1 MTKLKRENKHREEK
15 IILIAIVV
23 AIIIVS
29 GMLIYSLLTIK
40 QEKIS
45 YIGLLDEN
53 KTTSD
58 YPDVVYNNTPFYL
71 WVDIGN
77 YEGNLNLYMVNI
89 TLGDDNT
96 IINKTS
102 PSGSTAL
109 FLKNY
114 IAILENEH
122 TRMIHINL
130 SIDLLKNNSRLI
142 FELWT
147 FNNIGRNFEYMGLW
161 TQIPINITNLG

>member
-1 MTKLKRENKHREEK
+1 MTKLKREIEHKEEK
-15 IILIAIVV
+15 IILLAIII

-40 QEKIS
+40 EEKFS

-58 YPDVVYNNTPFYL
+58 YPDVVYNSTPFYL

-89 TLGDDNT
+89 TLGNVNT
-96 IINKTS
+96 TINKTN

-114 IAILENEH
+114 LAILENEN
-122 TRMIHINL
+122 TRMIQINL
-130 SIDLLKNNSRLI
+130 SINLLQNNSRLI
-142 FELWT
+142 FELWI
-147 FNNIGRNFEYMGLW
+147 FNSIGRNFDYMGLW
-161 TQIPINITNLG
+161 TQIPINITNSG